1 MFKGIE
7 ASRRALLVAVVACA
21 LLAPNAAAK
30 TVAAKKKGSGLKL
43 PEVKTWTLENG
54 LQVAYLGRHKAPVVA
69 VHVWYHVGSKE
80 EQEDRLGSA
89 HMFEHMLFK
98 GTTHVRP
105 EEHAR
110 HVNRVGGSM
119 NAFTHQDTTAYH
131 QQLPSEYLN
140 FTCQLEAERMRNLL
154 LRDEMI
160 ETEREVVK
168 EELRVGIEN
177 SPVGQGFR
185 TFFAT
190 AFQKHPY
197 RWLPIG
203 TKKTLD
209 NTDAEYLQ
217 GFYDNYYVPNNA
229 LLVVV
234 GDVSE
239 DEVRKCADEHF
250 GKIAKGKTPPR
261 PADSLAEPKQTEKR
275 RKVVDAKQIG
285 IIIGGYHVP
294 PAKHDDMFALEVL
307 AKVLSDGESS
317 RLHKRL
323 VRKDKVAVAAAGQ
336 LFALEHPG
344 LFVTFGVY
352 MTPDQGAKVE
362 AALADEIAKVRNW
375 GIKKR
380 ELKKAKNQL
389 LSDYVFG
396 LEGVGGL
403 AQQIGFSWINTG
415 DPAWFVGSMDKY
427 EAVALAD
434 VRRVAK
440 EYLNDSNLTV
450 VVIPPKGGGQ

>member
-1 MFKGIE
+1 MRKGRNPN
-7 ASRRALLVAVVACA
+7 RRAVLVAVVACA
-21 LLAPNAAAK
+21 LLAPTATAQ
-30 TVAAKKKGSGLKL
+30 TVAKKTGSGLKL
-43 PEVKTWTLENG
+43 PEVETWTLDNG
-54 LQVAYLGRHKAPVVA
+54 LQVAYLGRHNAPVVA
-69 VHVWYHVGSKE
+69 IHVWYHVGSKDE
-80 EQEDRLGSA
+80 RADRLGSA

-98 GTTHVRP
+98 GTTRVRP

-110 HVNRVGGSM
+110 HIDRVGGSE

-131 QQLPSEYLN
+131 EQLPSEYLN
-140 FTCQLEAERMRNLL
+140 FTCELEAERMRNLL

-160 ETEREVVK
+160 KSEREVVK

-185 TFFAT
+185 TFFET
-190 AFQKHPY
+190 AFTVHPY
-197 RWLPIG
+197 KWLPIG
-203 TKKTLD
+203 TKETLD

-217 GFYDNYYVPNNA
+217 WFYDNYYVPNNA

-234 GDVSE
+234 GDVTE
-239 DEVRKCADEHF
+239 EEARKCADEHF
-250 GKIAKGKTPPR
+250 AAVPKGKDPPR
-261 PADSLAEPKQTEKR
+261 PADALQEPAQTKKR

-294 PAKHDDMFALEVL
+294 AAKDDDMFALEVL

-323 VRKDKVAVAAAGQ
+323 VRKDAIAVAAAGQ

-352 MTPDQGAKVE
+352 MSPDQGDKVE
-362 AALADEIAKVRNW
+362 AALADEMALVQKT
-375 GIKKR
+375 GITKQ
-380 ELKKAKNQL
+380 ELQKAKNQL
-389 LSDYVFG
+389 LSDFVFG

-415 DPAWFVGSMDKY
+415 DPAWFLASMEKY
-427 EAVALAD
+427 EAVTLAD
-434 VRRVAK
+434 VQRVAK
-440 EYLNDSNLTV
+440 KYLNESNLTV
-450 VVIPPKGGGQ
+450 VVIPPKGAGQ